1 MVTSDIYHAT
11 IAAMALWIQYGDSLV
26 AHCGILKAPSIWH
39 HRFAVAVA
47 ASKRRRDAM
56 AVIALHPRPV
66 VAPPGP
72 LGPVGPLGPLAAP
85 GRQRDGAKGV
95 GQKVRTKI
103 AASQ

>member
-1 MVTSDIYHAT
+1 
-11 IAAMALWIQYGDSLV
+11 MALWIQYGDSLV

-56 AVIALHPRPV
+56 AVLALHPRPV

-72 LGPVGPLGPLAAP
+72 PGPLGPLAAP
-85 GRQRDGAKGV
+85 LGRQRDGAKGQSWAESEDKDS
-95 GQKVRTKI
+95 GLTR
-103 AASQ
+103 